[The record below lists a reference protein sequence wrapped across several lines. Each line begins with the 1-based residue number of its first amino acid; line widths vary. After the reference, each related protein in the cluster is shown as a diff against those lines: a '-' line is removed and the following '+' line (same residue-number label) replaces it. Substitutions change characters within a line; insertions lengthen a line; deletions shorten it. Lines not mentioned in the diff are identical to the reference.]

1 MKINW
6 KLRLQNK
13 ATLTAII
20 SAIIIFIGS
29 ISTALGFDLSGF
41 LGNAEGIATS
51 IISLLVLLGV
61 VVDPTSKGVGD
72 SGIAQTYDKPRDS
85 GKEEEKV
92 DWIKNSNE
100 QYNKWDDS
108 NKYEVTDKIDGL
120 RHLENNEYDT
130 IRNSYDS
137 DINNSGVM
145 LDTDEQVGGV
155 VNNGENTGGNQ

>member
-61 VVDPTSKGVGD
+61 VVDPTSKGVSD

-85 GKEEEKV
+85 EKEEEKV
-92 DWIKNSNE
+92 DWK
-100 QYNKWDDS
+100 S
-108 NKYEVTDKIDGL
+108 NKYSPEEWIDTKQSEVDETIEGL
-120 RHLENNEYDT
+120 RGIEDEKYPT
-130 IRNSYDS
+130 IRRNFDS

-145 LDTDEQVGGV
+145 LDTNQQVEGGV
-155 VNNGENTGGNQ
+155 VPNENSVSN